1 MRAEECIIAKP
12 STLEN
17 FGEPIEMKDFDCHV
31 IGRLYETS
39 FARARAK
46 PVIWSHTQIFTQKH
60 NLGLVVS
67 YTPFYRT

>member
-46 PVIWSHTQIFTQKH
+46 PVI
-60 NLGLVVS
+60 
-67 YTPFYRT
+67 